1 MNKCLEQIEI
11 WILFNNVENVLSKCL
26 EQNVLSKCLENDLN
40 ECLLTDLR
48 PWLLNVIE
56 QILLKNLVP
65 KILLEEVESSL
76 CA

>member
-11 WILFNNVENVLSKCL
+11 WILFNNVE
-26 EQNVLSKCLENDLN
+26 NVLSKCLENDLN

-65 KILLEEVESSL
+65 KILLEEVESPL